1 MRQAVHSGTTDVL
14 QSRSASN
21 ELGSHGP
28 TLRRGRASKL
38 QGLADLAKLL
48 DIHCGTYVSEVLVH
62 EARDMCT
69 SGPGDTV
76 SLDIKTLKPFKPP
89 PLNALSQSQSQ
100 NPSKPRRLKP
110 KPLKAKP
117 PFGAPGT
124 PLSRAEQPEVLT
136 SLALSS
142 LLRGLATGTLVST
155 AMEVRSSV
163 SMHSSEEARRCS
175 ERRVR
180 KPDLNPKPLP

>member
-1 MRQAVHSGTTDVL
+1 MRQLCTVATEPQQVCEFAWVPGIQAGACSKPGTQTSEVLVHD
-14 QSRSASN
+14 
-21 ELGSHGP
+21 
-28 TLRRGRASKL
+28 
-38 QGLADLAKLL
+38 
-48 DIHCGTYVSEVLVH
+48 YVSEVLVH
-62 EARDMCT
+62 EARDICT
-69 SGPGDTV
+69 SGPGHTV

-163 SMHSSEEARRCS
+163 SMHWSEEARRCS

>member
-1 MRQAVHSGTTDVL
+1 MRQLCTVATEPQQVCEFAWVPGACSKPGTQTSEVLVHD
-14 QSRSASN
+14 
-21 ELGSHGP
+21 
-28 TLRRGRASKL
+28 
-38 QGLADLAKLL
+38 
-48 DIHCGTYVSEVLVH
+48 YVSEVLVH